1 MHDAKNWAPLQQTI
15 VVWQTAERLWPE
27 DAGRVVSAQFVVT
40 RSSYE
45 PPSQRQHGNDTAT
58 ALRDVRSW
66 LQWAIAQSEACT
78 YKRPV
83 EKWNEWFHATDRE
96 FVLELFFFIVWLV
109 EITVEWSRLFVENR
123 IRKSTVCMQNST
135 RGGFFLERV
144 GNFLHVERNW
154 TCSSATVYLLRVDF
168 FQTVGTRSVQV
179 YGKSNV
185 FNIWN
190 RSRLH
195 NYRTKSDGLQRLQVA
210 ILKIFMS
217 IVSF

>member
-1 MHDAKNWAPLQQTI
+1 MTQPLHCVTSEVGCSGQSRKAKHVRIKGLSKNETNDFTQPTVSLFSNCFFLLCDSWKLQSNE
-15 VVWQTAERLWPE
+15 VVCLSKTA
-27 DAGRVVSAQFVVT
+27 SAS
-40 RSSYE
+40 R
-45 PPSQRQHGNDTAT
+45 PS
-58 ALRDVRSW
+58 
-66 LQWAIAQSEACT
+66 AC
-78 YKRPV
+78 RILHV
-83 EKWNEWFHATDRE
+83 E
-96 FVLELFFFIVWLV
+96 
-109 EITVEWSRLFVENR
+109 
-123 IRKSTVCMQNST
+123 
-135 RGGFFLERV
+135 GFFLERV